1 MRKIYYAKADCSKR
15 TTSYFTLLV
24 GVLLS
29 FGSITIFEK
38 LNQIECIGPVWQGS
52 GSSENG
58 SGSGSSEGA
67 APLEE
72 LKPFWKTFGKT
83 APSH

>member
-1 MRKIYYAKADCSKR
+1 MPPNVY
-15 TTSYFTLLV
+15 
-24 GVLLS
+24 
-29 FGSITIFEK
+29 
-38 LNQIECIGPVWQGS
+38 IGPVWQGS

-67 APLEE
+67 TPLEE

-83 APSH
+83 APSVFVEWMEEGECPYCPCFNLVVHMILDVTLSND